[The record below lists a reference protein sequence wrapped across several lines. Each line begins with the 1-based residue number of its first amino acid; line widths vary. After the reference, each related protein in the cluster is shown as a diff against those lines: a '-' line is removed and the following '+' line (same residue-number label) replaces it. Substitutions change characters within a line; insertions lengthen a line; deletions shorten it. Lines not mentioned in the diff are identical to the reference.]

1 MFRYRTAMTSLR
13 LPVLSRDNA
22 AFWVLGLIN
31 NFTFVVYITAA
42 EDLIQ
47 GYAGVILLCTVVP
60 GFLSRLVL
68 SFYAERVPYLLR
80 IVVVSVS
87 STFFILVVALSSSIP
102 IQLLSLVLQ
111 ATIGALG
118 EISFLALTSRFS
130 DSVVGAWASGTG
142 ASGIAGAGTYV
153 LCREVI
159 GLSSS
164 GTLIACSG
172 LPLLM
177 IVIYQG
183 VLVNSPSFEPLPS
196 DDKQE
201 HDNLAP
207 EAEDANTP
215 TKREFFMTLVLT
227 YMIPLAVV
235 YFAEYTINEGVLGTL
250 TKFKNNKDYNV
261 DKIYTQLQFTYQVA
275 VFIARSSIF
284 VVKVH
289 TLWIMPVLQ
298 LLNLFVLVFSSML
311 LLLPSA
317 ATAFLIVFWE
327 GLLGG
332 LTYVNAFYRI
342 KRETPPHLKEWALG
356 TATVG
361 DAAGISV
368 AALLSIWLE
377 KAIVNFQHS
386 S

>member
-1 MFRYRTAMTSLR
+1 MNVFLR
-13 LPVLSRDNA
+13 LPALSRDDA

-31 NFTFVVYITAA
+31 NFTFVVFITAA
-42 EDLIQ
+42 EEIIQ

-60 GFLSRLVL
+60 GFLSRLLL
-68 SFYAERVPYLLR
+68 SFYVERVPYGLR
-80 IVVVSVS
+80 IGIVSVS
-87 STFFILVVALSSSIP
+87 STFFVLIVALSSSIP

-111 ATIGALG
+111 AAIGALG
-118 EISFLALTSRFS
+118 EISFLALTARFS

-142 ASGIAGAGTYV
+142 ASGIAGAGAYV
-153 LCREVI
+153 FCRDIVR
-159 GLSSS
+159 LSSS

-172 LPLLM
+172 FPLLM

-183 VLVNSPSFEPLPS
+183 VLVKSSSFEPLPP
-196 DDKQE
+196 DDNQE
-201 HDNLAP
+201 DDCLAP
-207 EAEDANTP
+207 EAEDLNIP
-215 TKREFFMTLVLT
+215 TKREFFRTLVLT
-227 YMIPLAVV
+227 YMIPLVVV

-250 TKFKNNKDYNV
+250 TKFRNDKEYEV

-284 VVKVH
+284 VIQIH
-289 TLWIMPVLQ
+289 TLWIMPILQ
-298 LLNLFVLVFSSML
+298 LLNVFALVFSSMFV
-311 LLLPSA
+311 LLPSA
-317 ATAFLIVFWE
+317 AAAFLIIFWE

-361 DAAGISV
+361 DAAGISL
-368 AALLSIWLE
+368 AALVSIWLE
-377 KAIVNFQHS
+377 KAIINFQHS